1 MKTFVMSINDLIGKV
16 RVAIDEVKTAG
27 GDEDFDGLLD
37 TEIRQALV
45 MAGRRLMRELP
56 VELLPVTTLTEEDIT
71 VHVKNADGTGSIG
84 LRNNFL
90 RFVELRLS
98 SWKSSVWVL
107 TEPGSNEA
115 VMQASEWTRGTPE
128 KPKAMMG
135 AAVSARTEAATVSQ
149 QSEQEAQEE
158 GGEGDGG
165 EVAIA
170 ERSLRYWTAGKVDG
184 AYVHDVEVLSYVP
197 ELDTDDAESLTSL
210 AEAHESSLVYV
221 AAGLLME
228 GKQHG
233 DLADR
238 FYKAAALGIE
248 H

>member
-1 MKTFVMSINDLIGKV
+1 MSVDDLIEKV
-16 RVAIDEVKTAG
+16 RIAIDEVVTDG
-27 GDEDFDGLLD
+27 GDEDFDELLD

-135 AAVSARTEAATVSQ
+135 AAVSARVAAATSSQ
-149 QSEQEAQEE
+149 QSGQEEEQEE